1 MKAIFPILLYVI
13 SLNVF
18 GQSFVSLNFI
28 PMWQGNTVS
37 ADSVFSIGN
46 SGDSLRISTLRF
58 YVYNI
63 QCESENRI
71 VWSSGDEHFLIDVF
85 EKDGTGILTKVPTK
99 STVDH
104 LSFTIGVDS
113 TLQTTGAHSG
123 ELAPIQGMYW
133 SWQSGYINWKLETEI
148 IHAGQSNAIQW
159 HVGGY
164 RAPYQTQRTVRLKVM
179 DDADSIQCGVQ
190 LDTLLRDWR
199 VIAPAEVMSPS
210 DKAMVLSDRFKTCF
224 QIVSH

>member
-1 MKAIFPILLYVI
+1 MKAVFPILLYVI

-28 PMWQGNTVS
+28 PMWQGKTIS
-37 ADSVFSIGN
+37 GDSVFSIGN
-46 SGDSLRISTLRF
+46 IGDSLRVSALRF

-85 EKDGTGILTKVPTK
+85 EKEGERIPAELFEQSK
-99 STVDH
+99 VDH
-104 LSFTIGVDS
+104 LSFRIGVDS

-123 ELAPIQGMYW
+123 ALDPMHGMYW
-133 SWQSGYINWKLETEI
+133 AWQSGYINWKLETEI

-199 VIAPAEVMSPS
+199 LIAPAEVMSPS
-210 DKAMVLSDRFKTCF
+210 DKAMVLSDRFQSCF

>member
-1 MKAIFPILLYVI
+1 MKSVLPILLCFI
-13 SLNVF
+13 SLKVF
-18 GQSFVSLNFI
+18 AQGLAGLTFI
-28 PMWQGNTVS
+28 PMWQGNTVC
-37 ADSVFSIGN
+37 ADSVFSIVN
-46 SGDSLRISTLRF
+46 SGDSLRISALRF

-63 QCESENRI
+63 QFESENRI

-123 ELAPIQGMYW
+123 ALDPIQGMYW
-133 SWQSGYINWKLETEI
+133 SWQSGYINWKLEAEVV
-148 IHAGQSNAIQW
+148 HAGQSNAIQW

-164 RAPYQTQRTVRLKVM
+164 RAPYETQRAVRLKVM
-179 DDADSIQCGVQ
+179 NDSDSIQCGLQ

-210 DKAMVLSDRFKTCF
+210 DKAMVLSDRFQSCF

>member
-1 MKAIFPILLYVI
+1 MKPVFPILLYVI

-28 PMWQGNTVS
+28 PMWQGTTISV
-37 ADSVFSIGN
+37 DSVFSIVN
-46 SGDSLRISTLRF
+46 SGDSLRVTALRF

-63 QCESENRI
+63 QLESENRV
-71 VWSSGDEHFLIDVF
+71 VWNSGDQHFLMDVF
-85 EKDGTGILTKVPTK
+85 EKDGASIPTNL
-99 STVDH
+99 STQSKVDH
-104 LSFTIGVDS
+104 LSFVIGVDS

-123 ELAPIQGMYW
+123 VLDPIHGMYW
-133 SWQSGYINWKLETEI
+133 SWQSGYINWKLEAEV

-164 RAPYQTQRTVRLKVM
+164 RVPYQTQRLVRLKIM
-179 DDADSIQCGVQ
+179 NDSDFIQCGVQ
-190 LDTLLRDWR
+190 LDNLLRDWR
-199 VIAPAEVMSPS
+199 VIAPAEVMSPG
-210 DKAMVLSDRFKTCF
+210 DKAMVLSDRFQSCF

>member
-1 MKAIFPILLYVI
+1 MKPVFPILLYVI

-28 PMWQGNTVS
+28 PMWQGTTISV
-37 ADSVFSIGN
+37 DSVFSIVN
-46 SGDSLRISTLRF
+46 SGDSLRVTALRF

-63 QCESENRI
+63 QLESENRV
-71 VWSSGDEHFLIDVF
+71 VWNSGEEHFLIDVF
-85 EKDGTGILTKVPTK
+85 EKDGTSLPTKLPTK

-104 LSFTIGVDS
+104 LSFIIGVDS
-113 TLQTTGAHSG
+113 TLQTNGAHSG
-123 ELAPIQGMYW
+123 VLDPIHGMYW
-133 SWQSGYINWKLETEI
+133 SWQSGYINWKLEAEV

-164 RAPYQTQRTVRLKVM
+164 HAPYQTQRTVRLKVM
-179 DDADSIQCGVQ
+179 DDADSIQCGLQ
-190 LDTLLRDWR
+190 LDSLLRDWR

-210 DKAMVLSDRFKTCF
+210 DKAMVLSDRFQSCF
-224 QIVSH
+224 HIVSH

>member
-1 MKAIFPILLYVI
+1 MKPVFPILLYVI

-28 PMWQGNTVS
+28 PMWQGTTISV
-37 ADSVFSIGN
+37 DSVFSIVN
-46 SGDSLRISTLRF
+46 SGDSLRVTALRF

-63 QCESENRI
+63 QFESEGKV

-85 EKDGTGILTKVPTK
+85 EKEGARIPAELFEQSK
-99 STVDH
+99 VDH
-104 LSFTIGVDS
+104 LSFMIGVDS

-123 ELAPIQGMYW
+123 ALDPIQGMYW
-133 SWQSGYINWKLETEI
+133 SWQSGYINWKLEAEVF
-148 IHAGQSNAIQW
+148 HAGQSNAIQW

-179 DDADSIQCGVQ
+179 NDSDSIQCGLQ

-210 DKAMVLSDRFKTCF
+210 DKAMVLSDRFQSCF

>member
-1 MKAIFPILLYVI
+1 MKPVFPILLYVI

-28 PMWQGNTVS
+28 PMWQGTTISV
-37 ADSVFSIGN
+37 DSVFSIVN
-46 SGDSLRISTLRF
+46 SGDSLRVTALRF

-63 QCESENRI
+63 QLESENRV
-71 VWSSGDEHFLIDVF
+71 VWNSGEEHFLIDVF
-85 EKDGTGILTKVPTK
+85 EKDGTSLPTKLPTK

-104 LSFTIGVDS
+104 LSFIIGVDS
-113 TLQTTGAHSG
+113 TLQTNGAHSG
-123 ELAPIQGMYW
+123 VLDPIHGMYW
-133 SWQSGYINWKLETEI
+133 SWQSGYINWKLEAEV

-179 DDADSIQCGVQ
+179 DDADSIQCGLQ
-190 LDTLLRDWR
+190 LDSLLRDWR

-210 DKAMVLSDRFKTCF
+210 DKAMVLSDRFQSCF
-224 QIVSH
+224 HIVSH

>member
-1 MKAIFPILLYVI
+1 MKSMLPILLCFI
-13 SLNVF
+13 SWKGFAQGLA
-18 GQSFVSLNFI
+18 SLTFI
-28 PMWQGNTVS
+28 PMWQGKTISV
-37 ADSVFSIGN
+37 DSVFSIGN
-46 SGDSLRISTLRF
+46 SGDSLRITALRF

-63 QCESENRI
+63 QFESENKV
-71 VWSSGDEHFLIDVF
+71 VWSSGDEHFLMDVF
-85 EKDGTGILTKVPTK
+85 EKDGTSILTKL
-99 STVDH
+99 STRSRVDH
-104 LSFTIGVDS
+104 LSFVIGVDS

-123 ELAPIQGMYW
+123 VLDPILGMYW
-133 SWQSGYINWKLETEI
+133 SWQSGYINWKLEAEL

-179 DDADSIQCGVQ
+179 NDSDSIQCGLQ
-190 LDTLLRDWR
+190 LDNLLCDWR

-210 DKAMVLSDRFKTCF
+210 DKAMVLSDRFQSCF